1 MNEPSSSAG
10 PAGPFARGC
19 EPVEWL
25 DVRLAGVGENLALDE
40 ALLEAAHEGMLR
52 GPIARVW
59 MSEAPAVVVGAS
71 SRLSEEVDLDACTAA
86 GATVHRRPSGGLSVV
101 IGPGCLMWSLV
112 WPAEATLPA
121 IDAIHARV
129 LDPLAAA
136 LRAAGPRVVR
146 RGTSDLAVCAGGE
159 ERKVSGNALRV
170 RRRACLYHGTMLDR
184 FDLTLVERLLR
195 HPPREPEYRG
205 GRPHRAF
212 VANLGLE
219 SAGRPDLETVRMRPR
234 IAPATPA
241 MASAPSPI
249 SASAT
254 SQAPN
259 VSRGTCP
266 ASTSST
272 SRRASTSLGCRP
284 PRRSPRSRST
294 SSDAVLS
301 SGGGA

>member
-1 MNEPSSSAG
+1 MPAIEDHGMDEPSWSPG
-10 PAGPFARGC
+10 PVGPVGRGC

-25 DVRLAGVGENLALDE
+25 DVCLAGVGENLALDE

-71 SRLSEEVDLDACTAA
+71 SRLSEEVDLDACNEA

-136 LRAAGPRVVR
+136 LRAAGPQVVR

-205 GRPHRAF
+205 GRPHHAF
-212 VANLGLE
+212 LANLGL
-219 SAGRPDLETVRMRPR
+219 GRPAIEAAVRR
-234 IAPATPA
+234 AFGATAVRQEWPKA
-241 MASAPSPI
+241 V
-249 SASAT
+249 
-254 SQAPN
+254 
-259 VSRGTCP
+259 VSRLVTERYSDP
-266 ASTSST
+266 AWVG
-272 SRRASTSLGCRP
+272 RLG
-284 PRRSPRSRST
+284 
-294 SSDAVLS
+294 
-301 SGGGA
+301 